1 MTDFNL
7 KEENAEL
14 IFDLQRFFAD
24 KKLLLKRLTKMY
36 KVRTYMRQLTPVP
49 SLNSFN

>member
-14 IFDLQRFFAD
+14 IFDLQHFFSD
-24 KKLLLKRLTKMY
+24 KKPLLKRLTKMY
-36 KVRTYMRQLTPVP
+36 KLRA
-49 SLNSFN
+49 